1 MIIFSQ
7 ISEGGEIL
15 QMKVG
20 IIGIGTM
27 GSKMAEGLIKAG
39 YTVFANDVNGKAEK
53 KSKRTRG

>member
-1 MIIFSQ
+1 
-7 ISEGGEIL
+7 
-15 QMKVG
+15 MKVG